1 MITSIKYHSNIFKL
15 IGFIELVEII
25 DFFIEYKLIPQT
37 EIFMTFA
44 RINNVELNSESEA
57 DTFISNFTS
66 GKLREIFPEAEI
78 LISIR
83 TGPSSVTSVSV
94 YKNKRTADSVAER
107 RNSTIEGL
115 KSLIKSLALTEGKVE
130 ILDLKK
136 DSGVGT
142 F

>member
-1 MITSIKYHSNIFKL
+1 MLF
-15 IGFIELVEII
+15 
-25 DFFIEYKLIPQT
+25 
-37 EIFMTFA
+37 
-44 RINNVELNSESEA
+44 R
-57 DTFISNFTS
+57 S

-94 YKNKRTADSVAER
+94 YRDKRTADSVAER

>member
-1 MITSIKYHSNIFKL
+1 
-15 IGFIELVEII
+15 
-25 DFFIEYKLIPQT
+25 
-37 EIFMTFA
+37 MTFA
-44 RINNVELNSESEA
+44 RINNVELNSEAEA
-57 DTFISNFTS
+57 DTFISYFTS
-66 GKLREIFPEAEI
+66 GKFREIFPEAEI

-142 F
+142 FWSSLFEILNKDYV

>member
-1 MITSIKYHSNIFKL
+1 
-15 IGFIELVEII
+15 
-25 DFFIEYKLIPQT
+25 
-37 EIFMTFA
+37 MTFA
-44 RINNVELNSESEA
+44 KINNVELNSESEA

-94 YKNKRTADSVAER
+94 YKNKKTADSVAER
-107 RNSTIEGL
+107 RSSTIEGL
-115 KSLIKSLALTEGKVE
+115 KRFIKSLALTEGKVE

-136 DSGVGT
+136 DSGAVSYT
-142 F
+142 HLTLPTN

>member
-1 MITSIKYHSNIFKL
+1 
-15 IGFIELVEII
+15 
-25 DFFIEYKLIPQT
+25 
-37 EIFMTFA
+37 MTFA
-44 RINNVELNSESEA
+44 RINNVELNSEAEA

-66 GKLREIFPEAEI
+66 GRFREIFPEAEI

-83 TGPSSVTSVSV
+83 TGPSSITSISV
-94 YKNKRTADSVAER
+94 YKNKKTADSVAER

-115 KSLIKSLALTEGKVE
+115 KRFIKSLALTEGKVE

-142 F
+142 FWTSLFKISNKDYE